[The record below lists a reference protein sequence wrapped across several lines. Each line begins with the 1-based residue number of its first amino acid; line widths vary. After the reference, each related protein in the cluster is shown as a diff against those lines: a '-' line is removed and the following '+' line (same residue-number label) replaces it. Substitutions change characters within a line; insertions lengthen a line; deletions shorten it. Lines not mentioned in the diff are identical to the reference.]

1 MFYRTAGPSATG
13 SAAGSEPPLAA
24 PSAGAGASMPG
35 LGGGALV
42 PGVLAGMLVTP
53 VQAVACPSG
62 RAGESALVCGVPGG
76 GLASGDQVVLWHPVA
91 VAPVKVK
98 RDGSVLVDAW
108 VPEVARLGVLEE
120 ALGPGVIEALCAR
133 YGLVVRRRRLISW
146 AFVVRCVLAAAVMP
160 DADWWEVQMRLA
172 GLLAAAPLARPW
184 HPAGSGDLARR
195 RAQIPVAVFG
205 DLFWRLAGPIDD
217 GSGLR
222 WRGLLVCATD
232 GFLTRVPDTKANR
245 AHFGSAGTSDDSAPF
260 PQLQA
265 QIVCVAGNRAALG
278 AAWGA
283 ASASEQALTW
293 RLVNEHPEI
302 FAPGRVIIFDRCW
315 PGAGL
320 VAAIARLGAHVICR
334 LKSGLD
340 FPIDAPCGDGSHAT
354 RLDTKAGPL
363 SARLTGYRLDTPRD
377 QAGGGRDP
385 DECYTLLTT
394 LTDPGA
400 YPAAEIA
407 ALYPMRWSGAETL
420 TGQNKSAIT
429 DAGPS
434 RGPML
439 RSTSPHQI
447 DQEMY
452 AWLAACQA
460 LRITGHGALKAAAPP
475 PGAGAGSQAGGAGGA
490 RITVRARGGIRD
502 VSGDPVTARELP
514 FTLAR
519 REAIRSITCNA
530 AAAPAHLA
538 AACLTAWRRIL
549 ARLHPRRPARH
560 RPRACKWR
568 PAFPA
573 PKTRPVTVTGATT
586 ITLFGVP
593 AAAGTA

>member
-13 SAAGSEPPLAA
+13 SAAESGPPLAA
-24 PSAGAGASMPG
+24 GPG
-35 LGGGALV
+35 SGALA
-42 PGVLAGMLVTP
+42 PGVPAGMLVTP
-53 VQAVACPSG
+53 ALAVACPSSSR
-62 RAGESALVCGVPGG
+62 RAGESALVCGPAGG
-76 GLASGDQVVLWHPVA
+76 GVDGLTSGDQVVLWHPVA

-120 ALGPGVIEALCAR
+120 ALGPETIEELCAR

-146 AFVVRCVLAAAVMP
+146 AFVVRCVLAATVMP
-160 DADWWEVQMRLA
+160 DADWTEVQMRLA

-184 HPAGSGDLARR
+184 HPAGPGDLAQR
-195 RAQIPVAVFG
+195 RAKIPVAVFG
-205 DLFWRLAGPIDD
+205 ELFWRLAGPVDD
-217 GSGLR
+217 GSGPGLT

-232 GFLTRVPDTKANR
+232 GFLTRIPDTKANR

-265 QIVCVAGNRAALG
+265 QIVCVAGNRADLG
-278 AAWGA
+278 AAWGP
-283 ASASEQALTW
+283 ASDGEQTLTW
-293 RLVNEHPEI
+293 RLVHEHPEI
-302 FAPGRVIIFDRCW
+302 FAAGRVIIFDRCW
-315 PGAGL
+315 PGAEL

-340 FPIDAPCGDGSHAT
+340 FPLEGPCGDGSHAT
-354 RLDTKAGPL
+354 HLDTAAGPL
-363 SARLTGYRLDTPRD
+363 PARLIDYALDTPRD
-377 QAGGGRDP
+377 QVDGGRDP
-385 DECYTLLTT
+385 DGCYTLLTT

-407 ALYPMRWSGAETL
+407 ALYPMRWSGVESL
-420 TGQNKSAIT
+420 IGENKSAIT
-429 DAGPS
+429 GAGPS
-434 RGPML
+434 AGPML
-439 RSTSPHQI
+439 RSTTPHQI

-460 LRITGHGALKAAAPP
+460 LRITGHGALQAAGPA
-475 PGAGAGSQAGGAGGA
+475 GAGGA
-490 RITVRARGGIRD
+490 RIPVRARGGIRD

-519 REAIRSITCNA
+519 REAVRSIMCNA
-530 AAAPAHLA
+530 AATPAHLA
-538 AACLTAWRRIL
+538 AACLSAWRRIL
-549 ARLHPRRPARH
+549 ARLHPRRPTRH
-560 RPRACKWR
+560 RPRVCKWR

-573 PKTRPVTVTGATT
+573 PKTRPVTVTGATA
-586 ITLFGVP
+586 ITVFGAP
-593 AAAGTA
+593 AADGGP